1 MKTLIFSL
9 MSLVTLTWG
18 WDVYSSLTPASVN
31 NLWLLRQEALQL
43 SGLLSVALMSLV
55 MFLATRPMWLEA
67 PLGGMDRIYRAHKWA
82 GMAAVAFAA
91 SHWLIKLSDDII
103 KAQVGRAGRVPKET
117 FDGFLE
123 VLRKLAQDMGEWAIY
138 AVLIMLVI
146 TLWKKFP
153 YRAWSL
159 LHQAMPVLYLMLA
172 FHSLLLV
179 PSAYWSQPVGWL
191 LAGLLLAGVYG
202 AVESLRQA
210 IGKARQHQGEV
221 IAVTELAGGVS
232 EVRCRLKPSWR
243 GHRAG
248 QFAFVTF
255 EDKEGAHPFT
265 IASADRADHT
275 LEFQIKALGDYTR
288 GLAGRLQ
295 VGQHIKV
302 EGPYGRFDLARRQPQ
317 AQQIWIAGGIG
328 ITPFLAWL
336 ESLQTQATS
345 TPQADLHYYTRKHS
359 DDPFVPRLQALCA
372 GLPTVSLY
380 VHDSSQ
386 GAALNT
392 QGLAATANS
401 EIWFCGPAGLGQAI
415 RTGLKQLGLAPRFH
429 QEAFEMR

>member
-1 MKTLIFSL
+1 
-9 MSLVTLTWG
+9 
-18 WDVYSSLTPASVN
+18 
-31 NLWLLRQEALQL
+31 
-43 SGLLSVALMSLV
+43 
-55 MFLATRPMWLEA
+55 
-67 PLGGMDRIYRAHKWA
+67 
-82 GMAAVAFAA
+82 
-91 SHWLIKLSDDII
+91 
-103 KAQVGRAGRVPKET
+103 
-117 FDGFLE
+117 
-123 VLRKLAQDMGEWAIY
+123 
-138 AVLIMLVI
+138 MLVI

-179 PSAYWSQPVGWL
+179 PSHYWTQPVGWL

-202 AVESLRQA
+202 AVESLRKA
-210 IGKARQHQGEV
+210 IGKARQHQGEI
-221 IAVTELAGGVS
+221 IAMTELPGGVS
-232 EVRCRLKPSWR
+232 EVRCRLKPTWR

-265 IASADRADHT
+265 IASANRTDHT

-302 EGPYGRFDLARRQPQ
+302 EGPYGRFDLARRQPK

-336 ESLQTQATS
+336 ESLQTSLQTHAQAT
-345 TPQADLHYYTRKHS
+345 PVADLHYYTRKHS

-372 GLPTVSLY
+372 GLPTVSLH
-380 VHDSSQ
+380 VHDSSL
-386 GAALNT
+386 GAGLNA
-392 QGLAATANS
+392 QSLAATASS
-401 EIWFCGPAGLGQAI
+401 EIWFCGPAGLGQAL
-415 RTGLKQLGLAPRFH
+415 RAGLKQLGLAPRFH